1 MIAKTMLG
9 SLVVLYLLASV
20 LTTAVADEPPDYDAT
35 GTWDY
40 EINNLWSSCSGGEPA
55 GATGTVQI
63 VQTADTFS
71 IQADGGAPD
80 YGSIYG
86 NRYQLFNASEGIG
99 GTITNSITW
108 GLQSSTVGEGLITM
122 IQINPGD
129 DCAITGEIHFKKQGV
144 CHPTDTA
151 MCLQNGRFAVSV
163 SWNDEWGGS
172 GVGHAIPA
180 TDDSGLFWFFS
191 PSNMELLIKVLD
203 GCGFNSHYWVFFAAT
218 TDQQFDIRVTDTQTG
233 DYVEYTNPLKNPA
246 DAVTDTFAF
255 DTCP

>member
-80 YGSIYG
+80 YGSPHCVSCQQPFIRPG
-86 NRYQLFNASEGIG
+86 SGQPMTASGTDPAKIRPAGFLRRFVALFIDFIIFILIGDVILFFYQL
-99 GTITNSITW
+99 
-108 GLQSSTVGEGLITM
+108 GLGKGMGVVNLDFIVIVMTLTEEMIDSS
-122 IQINPGD
+122 
-129 DCAITGEIHFKKQGV
+129 
-144 CHPTDTA
+144 
-151 MCLQNGRFAVSV
+151 
-163 SWNDEWGGS
+163 
-172 GVGHAIPA
+172 
-180 TDDSGLFWFFS
+180 
-191 PSNMELLIKVLD
+191 
-203 GCGFNSHYWVFFAAT
+203 
-218 TDQQFDIRVTDTQTG
+218 
-233 DYVEYTNPLKNPA
+233 
-246 DAVTDTFAF
+246 
-255 DTCP
+255 